1 MVVTMEK
8 DLLGKYQKQILLFIA
23 IVSIVLL
30 IFIVFFGVNTYFKVN
45 EIITAQYNDQQL
57 LLSKQ
62 ISTGIMEFLDEKVN
76 LVESLAK
83 NEQDLT
89 PDEYQKLFKDIYDG
103 SQGFY
108 VIEFI
113 NDTGIV
119 VTGYPQENVP
129 VGYDLY
135 KNNQQ
140 WPIEH
145 AKETGTYST
154 NPIQLLEGGL
164 GSFIWVPVYEKMKY
178 KGTILAIIKMSTLSE
193 KYLEYDSKGY
203 VYMVDRNGQVLFDG
217 SGHFVQGENSIEKL
231 NNSHPQFLEIIYK
244 QVNGSEGTGNFL
256 WFSLDGDK
264 NHSENGNTEDMI
276 VAYSPIHWNR
286 RLWSVA
292 VVSPESEVV
301 ALMNSMLFQQ
311 AMFVVSSAI
320 MTMMGSIFIIFL
332 LLRWNKSLKFEVE
345 RKTMELKD
353 INDSLEHANSKLKEL
368 DKLKSDFVSMVSHE
382 LKTPMTAIKTSAE
395 LLMTSGEHEQID
407 SHDLLEKII
416 NNVDRQTRTINDL
429 LDIAKIESG
438 AIDFEKEQVNL
449 REIIDTAV
457 ETIYGIAYDHGII
470 INISSPSDLSRITG
484 NANALVTVF
493 VNLINNALKF
503 TPWGGRIDIE
513 MADTPEHVQ
522 VTVKDNGIGI
532 PQDDLE
538 HIFERFYKLGGE
550 VFDNEMGTG
559 LGLAIVKKIVDGHR
573 GKIMVQSKEGKGT
586 CFIITLGR

>member
-1 MVVTMEK
+1 MF
-8 DLLGKYQKQILLFIA
+8 GKYQKQVLLFIA
-23 IVSIVLL
+23 IVSFILL
-30 IFIVFFGVNTYFKVN
+30 IFIVFFGVSTYFKVN
-45 EIITAQYNDQQL
+45 EIVTTQYKEQQL
-57 LLSKQ
+57 LLARQ
-62 ISTGIMEFLDEKVN
+62 ISTGIMEFLDEKVD
-76 LVESLAK
+76 LVESLAE
-83 NEQDLT
+83 NEPDST
-89 PDEYQKLFKDIYDG
+89 PDEYQRLFKDIYDG

-108 VIEFI
+108 AIEFI

-119 VTGYPQENVP
+119 VTGYPEEDVP
-129 VGYDLY
+129 IGYDLY
-135 KNNQQ
+135 ENNQQ

-164 GSFIWVPVYEKMKY
+164 GSFIWVPVYENTQY

-193 KYLEYDSKGY
+193 KYLGMYDSKGY

-217 SGHFVQGENSIEKL
+217 SGHFEQGENSIEIL
-231 NNSHPQFLEIIYK
+231 NNSHSRFLQIIYE
-244 QVNGSEGTGNFL
+244 QVNGSEGTGNYL
-256 WFSLDGDK
+256 RFSQGDDNVE
-264 NHSENGNTEDMI
+264 NHSENGNTENMI
-276 VAYSPIHWNR
+276 VAYSPINWNR

-311 AMFVVSSAI
+311 AMFVTLSAI

-345 RKTMELKD
+345 RKTMELKEF
-353 INDSLEHANSKLKEL
+353 NDSLERANSKLKEL

-395 LLMTSGEHEQID
+395 LLMTSSDHEQID
-407 SHDLLEKII
+407 SHELLEKII
-416 NNVDRQTRTINDL
+416 TNVDRQTRTINDL

-438 AIDFEKEQVNL
+438 AIDFEKERVNL
-449 REIIDTAV
+449 REVIDTAV

-470 INISSPSDLSRITG
+470 INISSPSDLPKITG
-484 NANALVTVF
+484 NADALVTVF

-503 TPWGGRIDIE
+503 TPWGGRIDIDV
-513 MADTPEHVQ
+513 ADTLEHVR

-532 PQDDLE
+532 PHDDLE

-559 LGLAIVKKIVDGHR
+559 LGLAIVKRIVEGHK

-586 CFIITLGR
+586 CFIITLRR